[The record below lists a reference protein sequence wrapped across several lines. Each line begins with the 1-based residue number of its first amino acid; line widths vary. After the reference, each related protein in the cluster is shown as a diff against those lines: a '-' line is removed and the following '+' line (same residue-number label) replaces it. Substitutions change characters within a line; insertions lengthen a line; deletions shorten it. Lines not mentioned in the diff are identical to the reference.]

1 MRKYLIG
8 LLVSIFLSG
17 CGGGGTDPI
26 PTPKTDIAQ
35 FTGIWKYA
43 NTAYDLCYP
52 TNDSNNNFVYALKY
66 GPVTNVNTKQQTEY
80 YFYSDASCNNQMGTI
95 ADVCD
100 ITWSVA
106 TGGADLTN
114 TVRMQCANYT
124 RTFIGITPQGPINAN
139 YVYKDLWH
147 LSDNQVYLGVSTG
160 PVDADGYPTQ
170 LETFAKYKK

>member
-1 MRKYLIG
+1 MRKYLIS
-8 LLVSIFLSG
+8 LLASTVLSG

-26 PTPKTDIAQ
+26 SIPPTDITQ
-35 FTGIWKYA
+35 FTGSWKYT
-43 NTAYDLCYP
+43 NTAYEQCYP
-52 TNDSNNNFVYALKY
+52 TYDSNNSFVYALKY
-66 GPVTNVNTKQQTEY
+66 GPVTNNNRLQQTEY
-80 YFYSDASCNNQMGTI
+80 YFFSDANCALQMGTI

-106 TGGADLTN
+106 TGSAELTN

-147 LSDNQVYLGVSTG
+147 LRDNEVYLGVSTG
-160 PVDADGYPTQ
+160 PLDDDGYPTQ
-170 LETFAKYKK
+170 LETFATYKK

>member
-8 LLVSIFLSG
+8 FLATTLLSG

-26 PTPKTDIAQ
+26 SIPLTDIAQ
-35 FTGIWKYA
+35 FTGVWTYA
-43 NTAYDLCYP
+43 NTAYEQCYP
-52 TNDSNNNFVYALKY
+52 TYDIDKNFVYALKY
-66 GPVTNVNTKQQTEY
+66 GPITQTHRLQQTEY
-80 YFYSDASCNNQMGTI
+80 YFFSDANCNHQMGTI

-106 TGGADLTN
+106 TGGTDLTN

-124 RTFIGITPQGPINAN
+124 RTFIGITPQGPVNAN

-147 LSDNQVYLGVSTG
+147 ISDNQLYLGVSTG
-160 PVDADGYPTQ
+160 PLDDGGYPTQ
-170 LETFAKYKK
+170 LETFATYKK